1 MRPAEA
7 THATTRA
14 CCARRRPQSS
24 LTADVN
30 KLKQSME
37 FQLASLADGL
47 ASTKSNVDAKSD
59 DLREVEQKLAQQEEE
74 KEEVKEKVA
83 DVEAIKREI
92 KSEVLA
98 ASTSH
103 RSSFYLLFLMLVALA
118 GVGYN
123 RYRKIMKS
131 HYL

>member
-1 MRPAEA
+1 MRRSPTRRSRRFPARW
-7 THATTRA
+7 TTRA
-14 CCARRRPQSS
+14 APSS
-24 LTADVN
+24 SAT
-30 KLKQSME
+30 SR
-37 FQLASLADGL
+37 ADGL

-103 RSSFYLLFLMLVALA
+103 RSSFYFLFLMLVALA